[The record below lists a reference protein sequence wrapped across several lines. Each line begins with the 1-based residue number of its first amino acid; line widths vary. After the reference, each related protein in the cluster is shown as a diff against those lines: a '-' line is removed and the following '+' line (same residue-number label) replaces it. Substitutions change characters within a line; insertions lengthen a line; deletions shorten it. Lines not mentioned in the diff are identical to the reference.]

1 MAVDGKD
8 RKNFVKIDKS
18 KVEELYKLA
27 SKKGITITALN
38 ESIGHTSGFLKQC
51 LYNGYI
57 KKADVMLIKMTY
69 DIDVEYKEP
78 IKEEVPEKESSGEV
92 AEMLDTIKR
101 RICATNII
109 LKDSNQAVEQKL
121 DNIQKQNGEIIN
133 TLHIIGNLLAQ
144 INEKVYK
151 EKHNG

>member
-1 MAVDGKD
+1 MAVNGKD
-8 RKNFVKIDKS
+8 RKNFVKIDES

-27 SKKGITITALN
+27 SSKGITITALN
-38 ESIGHTSGFLKQC
+38 ESIGHTGGFLKQC
-51 LYNGYI
+51 VYSGYI

-78 IKEEVPEKESSGEV
+78 IKEEVPEKESGEV

-101 RICATNII
+101 KISATNII
-109 LKDSNQAVEQKL
+109 LKTSNQAIEQKL
-121 DNIQKQNGEIIN
+121 DSIQKQNGDIIN
-133 TLHIIGNLLAQ
+133 TLHTIGNLLTQ

>member
-1 MAVDGKD
+1 MAVEGKD
-8 RKNFVKIDKS
+8 RKNFVKIYKS
-18 KVEELYKLA
+18 KIEELYKLA
-27 SKKGITITALN
+27 SSKGITITALN

-51 LYNGYI
+51 IYNGYM
-57 KKADVMLIKMTY
+57 KKADIMLIKMTY

-78 IKEEVPEKESSGEV
+78 IKEELAEQKLSGEV
-92 AEMLDTIKR
+92 AEIFDSIKR
-101 RICATNII
+101 RIGATNII
-109 LKDSNQAVEQKL
+109 LKDSNQAIEQKL

-133 TLHIIGNLLAQ
+133 TLHTIGNLLTQ

>member
-8 RKNFVKIDKS
+8 RKNFVKVDKS

-51 LYNGYI
+51 CYNGYI

-133 TLHIIGNLLAQ
+133 TLHTIGNLLAQ

-151 EKHNG
+151 EKK